1 MATGSKKATYAAL
14 TGNGL
19 IAITK
24 FVAAGF
30 TGSSA
35 MFSEAIHSLV
45 DTSNQVLLLYGMHKS
60 ERKADDTHPF
70 GYGRELYFWSFV
82 VAIIIFSLGA
92 GFSIYGGIEK
102 VKNPEIVSN
111 PNVNYIVLALALVF
125 ESVATSFA
133 FREFNSRR
141 RGKGWLQAIHDSK
154 GAALFTILFEDTA
167 AIIGLIIAF
176 VGLAAAQY
184 LDMPVLD
191 GVASIGIGV
200 VLALTAA
207 FLAFETKALLIG
219 EAASD
224 YLLDG
229 VKGFVAE
236 EAIVTRI
243 NELRTM
249 HMGPDDV
256 LLALSLDFE
265 DGVAIGRVENAIFK
279 LENSIKGTFPQVKR
293 IFIEVQAAEHHEQIL
308 EAEEA
313 RENDD

>member
-14 TGNGL
+14 TGNAL

-24 FVAAGF
+24 FVASWF

-35 MFSEAIHSLV
+35 MLSEAIHSVV
-45 DTSNQVLLLYGMHKS
+45 DTSNQVLLLYGMHRS
-60 ERKADDTHPF
+60 EQKADAAHPF

-92 GFSIYGGIEK
+92 GLSIYEGVLK
-102 VKNPEIVSN
+102 VQNPGIVSS
-111 PNVNYIVLALALVF
+111 PYVNFIVLALALVF
-125 ESVATSFA
+125 EGAATSFA
-133 FREFNSRR
+133 FMEFNKRR
-141 RGKGWLQAIHDSK
+141 RGKGWIEAIRESK
-154 GAALFTILFEDTA
+154 DAALFTILFEDTA

-176 VGLAAAQY
+176 VGLAAAHY
-184 LDMPVLD
+184 LDMPILD

-200 VLALTAA
+200 VLALTAM
-207 FLAFETKALLIG
+207 FLAYETKALLIG

-224 YLLDG
+224 YLLVG
-229 VKGFVAE
+229 VKGFVADE
-236 EAIVTRI
+236 GIVTRI

-265 DGVAIGRVENAIFK
+265 DGIAVGRVENAIYK
-279 LENSIKGTFPQVKR
+279 LENNIKGAFPEVKR
-293 IFIEVQAAEHHEQIL
+293 IFIEVQAAEHHAEIL
-308 EAEEA
+308 EAENA
-313 RENDD
+313 LDND